1 MEQEFNKLDKSRDVV
16 ALTLG
21 VLVVVAISIF
31 AINAY
36 QKKDKKNESN

>member
-36 QKKDKKNESN
+36 QKKTDKKNE